1 VKGDWWA
8 ETCLDQRQIQ
18 LSKSRKFSQLSYH
31 SLRHSFSSA
40 LANAGI
46 SADVR
51 MKLTGHKSIDVHQRY
66 THIEL
71 EPLKKAIAALPGL
84 NGEAK

>member
-1 VKGDWWA
+1 MAKAG
-8 ETCLDQRQIQ
+8 LDQRQIQ
-18 LSKSRKFSQLSYH
+18 LSKNRKFSQLSFH

-40 LANAGI
+40 LANAGV

-66 THIEL
+66 THMQL

-84 NGEAK
+84 TGETK